1 MGKVITCHYCGES
14 YGNIKNLSTDTEHPL
29 YAHVPACPSQRGYA
43 DQAREAVRDMSRNS
57 DVKARWKW

>member
-29 YAHVPACPSQRGYA
+29 YAHVPACPSQ
-43 DQAREAVRDMSRNS
+43 DSIDEQAREAARELNRNHG
-57 DVKARWKW
+57 VKARWK